1 MSTSKDDTGTVPD
14 IPPKTSMPETATVSG
29 ADVFAPLQDSAPLS
43 EVEKVR
49 IWQQRFFEAQAS
61 FEEYLMERGG
71 MPVIH
76 EWIEAN
82 SAITARRFA
91 LLEPDERRRAAYAVT
106 RFFDQLRCYDSDI
119 SREFDADANRHT
131 VENRDCGILRY
142 RREAARAR
150 VRLTFES
157 PCEYCTRLN
166 SRIMQKCAD
175 GASIEVDYRQGGC
188 RWRIAFPHRDG
199 TEGDP

>member
-1 MSTSKDDTGTVPD
+1 MSTSKDDAD
-14 IPPKTSMPETATVSG
+14 TSPHAPAHETPAVSAGRTAAT
-29 ADVFAPLQDSAPLS
+29 AQDAALTDP
-43 EVEKVR
+43 EKVR

-91 LLEPDERRRAAYAVT
+91 LLEPDRARRAAYAVT
-106 RFFDQLRCYDSDI
+106 RFFNQLRCYDSDI
-119 SREFDADANRHT
+119 SRDYDPESNCHRVD
-131 VENRDCGILRY
+131 NRDCGILRY
-142 RREAARAR
+142 RREAALAR

-188 RWRIAFPHRDG
+188 QWRIAFPDDAAA
-199 TEGDP
+199 GDDA

>member
-1 MSTSKDDTGTVPD
+1 MSTSKDDAEAPPHALALGTP
-14 IPPKTSMPETATVSG
+14 TVS
-29 ADVFAPLQDSAPLS
+29 AMRPPATAQDAALTDP
-43 EVEKVR
+43 EKVR

-82 SAITARRFA
+82 STITARRFA
-91 LLEPDERRRAAYAVT
+91 LLEPDRERRAAYAVA
-106 RFFDQLRCYDSDI
+106 RFFNQLRCYDSDI
-119 SREFDADANRHT
+119 SRDYDPESNCHRVD
-131 VENRDCGILRY
+131 NRDCGILRY
-142 RREAARAR
+142 RREAALAR

-175 GASIEVDYRQGGC
+175 GALVEVDYKQGGC
-188 RWRIAFPHRDG
+188 EWRIAFPDHG
-199 TEGDP
+199 TADDDA